1 MMVTPAN
8 CHMDKTRQFS
18 LLLEKFR
25 NGTASKAELTELL
38 TILNDEQFENDL
50 ATESLLSEIWQK
62 IPETQQ
68 VFDESKSE
76 TLFHKVMNA
85 PATVVPL
92 RRSYMRRAIAVAAI
106 LIILIGGYLLIPSA
120 KQPSESVLALNK
132 PDQSSLILPGTN
144 KAELIL
150 DDGTAVSLDSSNN
163 GRIVQQSGVQV
174 KNIDG
179 KIIYTGGS
187 QKEPIISY
195 NTLRT
200 PKGGFYQLSL
210 SDGSKLWLNAAS
222 SIRYPVVFS
231 ETERVV
237 ELNGEAYFEVAKDSK
252 RPFTVK
258 TDGMEVQ
265 VLGTH
270 FNVMAY
276 NNESAVKATLLEGSV
291 KIKTPGNDALLTPG
305 QQAKLNSADRNL
317 EVLSNVNVEEVVAW
331 KNGYFQFER
340 VGTEELMRQIERWYD
355 VDVKF
360 DGPVRPRVFGGKI
373 ARNSNLQNVLKIL
386 ELSKISFTIENKTIT
401 VKHTN

>member
-1 MMVTPAN
+1 
-8 CHMDKTRQFS
+8 MDKTSQFS

-38 TILNDEQFENDL
+38 TILNDEQFENNT
-50 ATESLLSEIWQK
+50 ATENLLSEIWQK
-62 IPETQQ
+62 IPDTPQ
-68 VFDESKSE
+68 VFDEGKSE
-76 TLFHKVMNA
+76 MLLHNVMNA
-85 PATVVPL
+85 PASVVPMRRSNL
-92 RRSYMRRAIAVAAI
+92 RRVIAVAAI
-106 LIILIGGYLLIPSA
+106 LIILVGGYFLIPA
-120 KQPSESVLALNK
+120 PKQPSGSPLALNK
-132 PDQSSLILPGTN
+132 PAQSSPILPGTN

-150 DDGTAVSLDSSNN
+150 DDGTSVALDSLNN
-163 GRIVQQSGVQV
+163 GRIAEQSGVQV
-174 KNIDG
+174 RNVDG
-179 KIIYTGGS
+179 KIVYTRGS
-187 QKEPIISY
+187 KTAPIISY

-200 PKGGFYQLSL
+200 PKGGFYQLTL

-231 ETERVV
+231 EKERVV

-258 TDGMEVQ
+258 TDDMDVQ

-291 KIKTPGNDALLTPG
+291 KIRAAGNNALLTPG
-305 QQAKLNSADRNL
+305 QQAKLNSSNKNL
-317 EVLSNVNVEEVVAW
+317 EVISNVNVEEVVAW

-340 VGTEELMRQIERWYD
+340 VGTAELMRQIERWYD
-355 VDVKF
+355 VEVKF
-360 DGPVRPRVFGGKI
+360 DGPVQPRAFGGKI
-373 ARNSNLQNVLKIL
+373 ARSSNLENVLKIL
-386 ELSKISFTIENKTIT
+386 EWSKISFTVENKTIT